1 MFSKGSSSKNSTE
14 KRSNEGRVEPVRS
27 LKPAKSPSSSPS
39 SVAPSI
45 ISANLR
51 VTGDLDSD
59 GDIQIDGYVEGDVRS
74 TSVTV
79 GEHAVVSGGLTAD
92 IVNVSG
98 TVKGQIH
105 GKVVHLTSAAKVTGD
120 IVHESLAIEA
130 GAFIQGLCRH
140 VDTLGG
146 SDKESGSNG
155 VGEGGK
161 GGKGGSSKGDNSS
174 AIEAKPGAGN
184 GHDAAPPPQAAKDD
198 ESGKKLFG

>member
-1 MFSKGSSSKNSTE
+1 MFSKGSANKDSAD
-14 KRSNEGRVEPVRS
+14 KRGVENRVEPVKS
-27 LKPAKSPSSSPS
+27 LKPAKSSPAS
-39 SVAPSI
+39 DVAPSI

-59 GDIQIDGYVEGDVRS
+59 GDIQIDGHIEGDVRS
-74 TSVTV
+74 YSVTV
-79 GEHAVVSGGLTAD
+79 GEHAVVSGGINSE

-105 GKVVHLTSAAKVTGD
+105 GKLVQLMNTAKVTGD

-146 SDKESGSNG
+146 SETGGGSNG
-155 VGEGGK
+155 VSDGGA
-161 GGKGGSSKGDNSS
+161 GGSDA
-174 AIEAKPGAGN
+174 AIEGKSAAGN
-184 GHDAAPPPQAAKDD
+184 GHGAASPQAAK
-198 ESGKKLFG
+198 EQGEAKKLFG